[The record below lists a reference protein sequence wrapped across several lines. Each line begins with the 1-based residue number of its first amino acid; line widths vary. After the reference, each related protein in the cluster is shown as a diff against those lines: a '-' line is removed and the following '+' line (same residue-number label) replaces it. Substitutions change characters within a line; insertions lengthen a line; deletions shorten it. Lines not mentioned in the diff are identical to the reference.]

1 MKLLLDTH
9 IVLWVLTGDS
19 RLSPRAIERITEA
32 DQVFVSAAS
41 IWEIAIKH
49 GLNRAGSNRM
59 PYSGAAAID
68 RCQASGF
75 EFLSITPRHAAAAGL
90 LPDLHGDPFD
100 RLLVAQAQTEPLILL
115 THDHAVAA
123 YSDTIVL
130 V

>member
-1 MKLLLDTH
+1 MIEGSDD
-9 IVLWVLTGDS
+9 VL
-19 RLSPRAIERITEA
+19 I
-32 DQVFVSAAS
+32 SAAS

-49 GLNRAGSNRM
+49 SLNRTGPDRM
-59 PYSGAAAID
+59 PYSGAAAIE

-75 EFLSITPRHAAAAGL
+75 EFLAITPRHAAAVGS

-100 RLLVAQAQTEPLILL
+100 RLLIAQALTEPLILL
-115 THDHAVAA
+115 TRDRAVSA